1 MIEEGDQAE
10 EVDGLLGGDICK
22 FHTSENHD
30 TFTGKLS
37 LLENASLHSGNS
49 QSIQQ
54 MMKFY
59 LINDYLDKTAAQDD
73 QQDDQ

>member
-37 LLENASLHSGNS
+37 FSPKSFIPIKYCHT
-49 QSIQQ
+49 QQ
-54 MMKFY
+54 YHFEEAF
-59 LINDYLDKTAAQDD
+59 LVDGVAEFIS
-73 QQDDQ
+73 